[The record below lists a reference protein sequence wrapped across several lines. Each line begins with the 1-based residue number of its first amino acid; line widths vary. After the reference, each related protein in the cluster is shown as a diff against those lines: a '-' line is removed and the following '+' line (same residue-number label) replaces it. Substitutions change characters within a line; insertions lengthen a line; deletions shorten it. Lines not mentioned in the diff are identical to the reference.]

1 MIKGFFENL
10 EDGSDQLCIYL
21 CRKNAQKIKP
31 INSVIQYS
39 VCLVFS
45 EKKLTSF
52 TIVCYC
58 TMLQIQNMKKNKREN
73 KSQGLLGSFIN
84 YTDKILAIFHN
95 LPFPG

>member
-45 EKKLTSF
+45 ETYKLYH
-52 TIVCYC
+52 C
-58 TMLQIQNMKKNKREN
+58 
-73 KSQGLLGSFIN
+73 LLLYDNN
-84 YTDKILAIFHN
+84 YKI
-95 LPFPG
+95 

>member
-45 EKKLTSF
+45 EKNLQVLPLSAIVQCYKYKIWKRIKEKTS
-52 TIVCYC
+52 
-58 TMLQIQNMKKNKREN
+58 
-73 KSQGLLGSFIN
+73 
-84 YTDKILAIFHN
+84 
-95 LPFPG
+95 

>member
-45 EKKLTSF
+45 EKNLQVLPLSA
-52 TIVCYC
+52 IVQCY
-58 TMLQIQNMKKNKREN
+58 K
-73 KSQGLLGSFIN
+73 
-84 YTDKILAIFHN
+84 YKI
-95 LPFPG
+95 